1 VQTLATI
8 LSLAEFESKCL
19 FYESARRGR
28 ANDVSHI
35 EFRLRTWWSDCF
47 APRHPQ
53 SVCFLMTIPKK
64 PLNLLCLDFLGV
76 AESGDESISEDESR
90 LETAHLA
97 EVRVPPAPSVSTDTE
112 KEAASVSA
120 NEAAPLPTATSSS
133 PMEPAPA
140 AEPAINGTSEP
151 APDIALE
158 SERTTADEALE
169 DVQPS
174 PTSDEERLLVAK
186 ESAAAAETQVEHA
199 VEADN
204 KPVETENEMGKGEM
218 VEHAPRTELESVT
231 SLGAGVNDKATSPL
245 ERKETPAL
253 DQSAPP
259 NRMSEETQRME
270 AANQVA
276 TVAEAN
282 AKSSPPTS
290 SSETNSKPEPTER
303 DAESV
308 AKATPPS
315 TSTEPEPK
323 VESTEKEDTLS
334 IANAIE

>member
-1 VQTLATI
+1 MQTLATI

-140 AEPAINGTSEP
+140 AEPAINGAQSDPSASYIISYCWPTRCIPCS
-151 APDIALE
+151 
-158 SERTTADEALE
+158 TTA
-169 DVQPS
+169 
-174 PTSDEERLLVAK
+174 LLAV
-186 ESAAAAETQVEHA
+186 SAMLLIIYL
-199 VEADN
+199 
-204 KPVETENEMGKGEM
+204 KF
-218 VEHAPRTELESVT
+218 
-231 SLGAGVNDKATSPL
+231 
-245 ERKETPAL
+245 
-253 DQSAPP
+253 
-259 NRMSEETQRME
+259 
-270 AANQVA
+270 
-276 TVAEAN
+276 
-282 AKSSPPTS
+282 SSPCFSDCKRSCQEVLKPGTGLEVKLFGGGLTDVVAVIARTIS
-290 SSETNSKPEPTER
+290 SSIGCDSLR
-303 DAESV
+303 V
-308 AKATPPS
+308 HH
-315 TSTEPEPK
+315 
-323 VESTEKEDTLS
+323 LL
-334 IANAIE
+334 